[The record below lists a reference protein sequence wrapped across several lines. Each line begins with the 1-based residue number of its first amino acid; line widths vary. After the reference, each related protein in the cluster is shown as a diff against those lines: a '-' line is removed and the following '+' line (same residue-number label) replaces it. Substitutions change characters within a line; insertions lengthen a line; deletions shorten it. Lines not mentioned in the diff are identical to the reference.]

1 MFWVDT
7 ACIRGWTQT
16 RTSGGDAGR
25 FTAGLEGTS
34 KPIKFQPSAALE
46 VLRALWPTYTK
57 PNLSPEPREV
67 SAPKQRDN
75 TRVLGFPQ
83 ISASLQARRPSW
95 HECWSPGIGTRE
107 VLGAPL
113 WGTPLDV
120 GLGTSWGGS
129 DVVRGHQMTPEMSPA
144 STSAPQ
150 VLQRS
155 HNPACRGAMP
165 STRLKSASFLPTLQ
179 EKKLGYPDLK
189 GERLA
194 AAGEINILKSHLVPQ
209 LRTCL
214 APAFLCAVGPHVSP
228 SFTFKTEILQLRGL
242 FLGKHFFHVRIC

>member
-1 MFWVDT
+1 MHPNRETTPECWGSPKFLHRSRHTDP
-7 ACIRGWTQT
+7 R
-16 RTSGGDAGR
+16 
-25 FTAGLEGTS
+25 GTS
-34 KPIKFQPSAALE
+34 
-46 VLRALWPTYTK
+46 
-57 PNLSPEPREV
+57 
-67 SAPKQRDN
+67 
-75 TRVLGFPQ
+75 
-83 ISASLQARRPSW
+83 
-95 HECWSPGIGTRE
+95 ECWSPGIGTRE

-129 DVVRGHQMTPEMSPA
+129 DGVRGHQMTPEMPPA